1 MGDPNE
7 VVCKYERMGEWR
19 STLENISQT
28 MGTLS
33 NIASACRQIFMDA
46 YEGDAFA
53 EVDLFFESL
62 TEHLIR
68 LGGLYAKMAEFI
80 NMTNESFS
88 GSDIKMT
95 KNMGD

>member
-1 MGDPNE
+1 
-7 VVCKYERMGEWR
+7 
-19 STLENISQT
+19 
-28 MGTLS
+28 
-33 NIASACRQIFMDA
+33 MDA

-80 NMTNESFS
+80 NVTNESFS

-95 KNMGD
+95 ENMGD